1 MYFSSKPANFK
12 FYAICLIKE
21 SYNFLYFLPDSNKK
35 TMVMS
40 VTFHPPQGINF

>member
-21 SYNFLYFLPDSNKK
+21 SYNFLYFFCGTAFLFGKNKDNQK
-35 TMVMS
+35 
-40 VTFHPPQGINF
+40 G

>member
-21 SYNFLYFLPDSNKK
+21 SYNFLYFLPDSIFIWQK
-35 TMVMS
+35 
-40 VTFHPPQGINF
+40 QR